1 MQNLLNTLKNQVRHQ
16 EICLLTFIL
25 AFATLKFPLQH
36 HIILAR
42 YQHYGICLYI
52 WSLGFV
58 LQTVW
63 SWRKLTP
70 KGRLCLL
77 ATGAYVGSF
86 ALIFYQSPWLD
97 SRMAI
102 QTDEQDA
109 FLLVYRLVCAV
120 FGFIVSVT
128 WLAWLMER
136 KTPVEEEQ

>member
-1 MQNLLNTLKNQVRHQ
+1 VENIVKNLKNQVRHQ
-16 EICLLTFIL
+16 EICLLSFIL
-25 AFATLKFPLQH
+25 AFAMLKFPLQH

-52 WSLGFV
+52 WSLGFF

-77 ATGAYVGSF
+77 ATGSYVGTF

-102 QTDEQDA
+102 QTDEQEA
-109 FLLVYRLVCAV
+109 FRLVYTLICVL
-120 FGFIVSVT
+120 FGFLVSVT
-128 WLAWLMER
+128 WLAWLVER
-136 KTPVEEEQ
+136 KSPVKEDQ